1 MPQDTAHHPEPAAG
15 APAPTTENGLGMP
28 ADRIGAAGGHPP
40 SGVAVADIAG
50 RSPEA
55 TARIDVTGNVADNG
69 LARPVTPSRTGSPAD
84 RTAGVTDH
92 SGPRPVAAAND
103 LHRSSMVAT
112 RFGEAA
118 AASDAGGSEI
128 AGVSSVVGC
137 ARLRP
142 YGDDETAA
150 ASSAGDS
157 EIEGVSSVA
166 DRERLRHHGDAEAR
180 PGMVD
185 FAVNVQGDAPP
196 EWLRERLAR
205 RLGDL
210 GRYPDA
216 GEELA
221 VRELVAAR
229 HGRRAEEVLLLA
241 GVAEGFAMLPRLG
254 AKLAAV
260 IHPSFTEP
268 ELALREGGVPVAR
281 VVLEPPYLLDAALVP
296 EDADLVVVGN
306 PTNPTS
312 VLHPAAS
319 LLALRRPGRLVVVDE
334 AFTDAV
340 VGEPETLAGKDFE
353 DLLVFRSLTKTWA
366 LAGLRCGYALGAPEV
381 LARLN
386 HGRPHWPLSTLQL
399 EAIAATAEP
408 QAVAEAQRK
417 AEIIAAHR
425 DAMIPRLRELG
436 IEVHEPAA
444 GPYLWIRVPDAEL
457 LRKRL
462 ADKGIAVRR
471 GDTFPGADTGH
482 LRLAVREPARVDL
495 LVTAIREVGL

>member
-1 MPQDTAHHPEPAAG
+1 MD
-15 APAPTTENGLGMP
+15 
-28 ADRIGAAGGHPP
+28 D
-40 SGVAVADIAG
+40 
-50 RSPEA
+50 
-55 TARIDVTGNVADNG
+55 
-69 LARPVTPSRTGSPAD
+69 
-84 RTAGVTDH
+84 
-92 SGPRPVAAAND
+92 
-103 LHRSSMVAT
+103 
-112 RFGEAA
+112 EAA
-118 AASDAGGSEI
+118 A
-128 AGVSSVVGC
+128 V
-137 ARLRP
+137 
-142 YGDDETAA
+142 
-150 ASSAGDS
+150 SSAGDS
-157 EIEGVSSVA
+157 EIEGVSSVV

-281 VVLEPPYLLDAALVP
+281 VVLEPPYLLDAGLVP

-312 VLHPAAS
+312 VLHPAES

-408 QAVAEAQRK
+408 RAVAEAQRK
-417 AEIIAAHR
+417 AEVIAAHR

-471 GDTFPGADTGH
+471 GDTFPGADPGH

-495 LVTAIREVGL
+495 LVAAIREVGL